1 MRAEVKDQTVSCV
14 LFLFLF
20 PLLAVL
26 PSDMSSIFPVLPHA
40 YLENSLL
47 CFTVEHSG

>member
-26 PSDMSSIFPVLPHA
+26 PSAMSSIFPALPLA
-40 YLENSLL
+40 FQENSLL
-47 CFTVEHSG
+47 YFTVEHSG